1 MPKDAADILCKQF
14 RSSDII
20 GRVRGDEFVLLLRD
34 MRTADFI
41 EWLAEKLNTL
51 LRKAYQEGDK
61 SVTTSASIG
70 LEVASQDGNTFQKLY
85 QKPIKCSIRSKRKG
99 KTDLNGMRWNKC
111 RLPKRNSE
119 NVIETLFC
127 QHKALVIW

>member
-1 MPKDAADILCKQF
+1 MPKDAADILRKQF
-14 RSSDII
+14 RSSNII

-70 LEVASQDGNTFQKLY
+70 LEVAPQDGNTFQKLY
-85 QKPIKCSIRSKRKG
+85 QKADKVQYQVKMKG
-99 KTDLNGMRWNKC
+99 KNGFKWY
-111 RLPKRNSE
+111 E
-119 NVIETLFC
+119 AE
-127 QHKALVIW
+127 